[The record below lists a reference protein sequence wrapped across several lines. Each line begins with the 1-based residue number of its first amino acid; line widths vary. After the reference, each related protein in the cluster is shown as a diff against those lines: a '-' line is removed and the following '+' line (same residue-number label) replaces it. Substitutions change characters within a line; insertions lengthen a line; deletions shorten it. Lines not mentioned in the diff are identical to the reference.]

1 MPHDHYRTVQE
12 VADLLKVNE
21 ATVRRWIRDGE
32 LRAIDIGKGWR
43 IADADLS
50 RFFRHHETRPRE
62 IESDLG
68 RERGPTPLPEP
79 GDESPR

>member
-1 MPHDHYRTVQE
+1 MPHDRYRTVHE

-43 IADADLS
+43 IADADLVD
-50 RFFRHHETRPRE
+50 FFHHHETRPRE
-62 IESDLG
+62 VGNDRRQGGAEAPHSVPD
-68 RERGPTPLPEP
+68 
-79 GDESPR
+79 DEASR

>member
-1 MPHDHYRTVQE
+1 MPHDRYRTVHE

-43 IADADLS
+43 IADADLVT
-50 RFFRHHETRPRE
+50 FLHHHETRPRE
-62 IESDLG
+62 IDNGRGQAGAQIPASDPSD
-68 RERGPTPLPEP
+68 ER
-79 GDESPR
+79 PR